1 MNTLPPIENHDINDN
16 TVPLFQIMPKPK
28 NKTRVSRDL
37 NRATPFNK
45 EYKNSVL
52 LFDYDEGTQSKI
64 GNTGKTLYTRQIEEQ
79 QPVAE
84 DNLGDQ
90 TLDLP
95 SLTPVPPIYPK
106 TTFASTRIKR
116 RTINPNK
123 VTRNNTGGKKKKNK
137 SKKRNRNKNSSKRRK
152 NSKK

>member
-1 MNTLPPIENHDINDN
+1 MNTLPPIENHDINDT

-64 GNTGKTLYTRQIEEQ
+64 GNTGKTLYTRQIEEE
-79 QPVAE
+79 PFKSSTVEE

-90 TLDLP
+90 ALKLP

-137 SKKRNRNKNSSKRRK
+137 SKKRNRNKNSK